1 MFAAD
6 AKIEKEE
13 APPGAVYR
21 GQGAVT
27 VALAALSLA
36 ALLWVF
42 AVSLDQARSYDLRAG
57 LEEFKPTE
65 IGQ

>member
-6 AKIEKEE
+6 VKIEKEK

-27 VALAALSLA
+27 VALAVLSLA
-36 ALLWVF
+36 ALVWAF

-57 LEEFKPTE
+57 PEEVKTTGM
-65 IGQ
+65 GQ

>member
-6 AKIEKEE
+6 AKIEKEK

-27 VALAALSLA
+27 VALAVLSLA
-36 ALLWVF
+36 ALVWAF
-42 AVSLDQARSYDLRAG
+42 ALSLEQARSYDLRAG
-57 LEEFKPTE
+57 LEDVKTTE
-65 IGQ
+65 LGQ

>member
-6 AKIEKEE
+6 AKIEKAK
-13 APPGAVYR
+13 APLGSAYC

-27 VALAALSLA
+27 VALAVVSLA
-36 ALLWVF
+36 ALVWAF

-57 LEEFKPTE
+57 LEEVKTTGM
-65 IGQ
+65 GQ